1 MFQHDELVTRA
12 LLVLE
17 AALYETAKRPVPRS
31 LGLRFT
37 LAYLYAMAR
46 CDRSCFDGF
55 WREVTDDAPCE
66 DGGEG
71 VKALGRSAGANAY
84 LNGLYRAVGV
94 KRTNDMMFK
103 GTRENL
109 EPCSP
114 RSGEGVGGRG

>member
-17 AALYETAKRPVPRS
+17 ATLYETAKRPVPRS

-37 LAYLYAMAR
+37 LAYLYAAAR
-46 CDRSCFDGF
+46 CERSCFDGF

-103 GTRENL
+103 GPREAT
-109 EPCSP
+109 P
-114 RSGEGVGGRG
+114 SGEPQGRGGTGV